1 MLVNYNISN
10 TPGQFAATEPLKTAD
25 FKSQE
30 AAGKT
35 LIVTPL

>member
-10 TPGQFAATEPLKTAD
+10 TSGRFAATEPLKTAD

-30 AAGKT
+30 AAGET